1 MKKITIACSCALT
14 GVLFASCMK
23 QAAPVPTAQTSS
35 TTAANSQNPQVVK
48 ADANTTLPQS
58 AFNLWGSCDPS
69 AYDISGTNGI
79 CVPVGSTDCAPND
92 QAAQQSSGQV
102 CVGMTFTGCFKGG
115 SNAPSSANE
124 MAIFLADNV
133 TSWNGQEMGFV
144 ETLSDH
150 TLKGYIQGGGNYYY
164 QTISTGDNGYHTF
177 TCEAESGDHTKVDFY
192 VDGTFKFTLQNSGNN
207 YYGNYYYWVGT
218 THRIT
223 DNWSSTGQQ
232 IEMYSMSVF

>member
-1 MKKITIACSCALT
+1 MKKITIACSYALT

-23 QAAPVPTAQTSS
+23 QAAPVPTAQTSA
-35 TTAANSQNPQVVK
+35 TAAVTSQNPQVVK
-48 ADANTTLPQS
+48 PDANTTLPQS

-124 MAIFLADNV
+124 MAVFLADNV

-150 TLKGYIQGGGNYYY
+150 TLK
-164 QTISTGDNGYHTF
+164 
-177 TCEAESGDHTKVDFY
+177 
-192 VDGTFKFTLQNSGNN
+192 
-207 YYGNYYYWVGT
+207 
-218 THRIT
+218 
-223 DNWSSTGQQ
+223 
-232 IEMYSMSVF
+232 